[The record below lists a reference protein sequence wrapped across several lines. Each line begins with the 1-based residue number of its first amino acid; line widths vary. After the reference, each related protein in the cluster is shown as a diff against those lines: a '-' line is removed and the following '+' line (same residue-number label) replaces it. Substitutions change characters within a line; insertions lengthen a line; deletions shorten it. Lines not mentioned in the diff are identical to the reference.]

1 MARLKRKSLVLEKAS
16 KRLAGVETISM
27 KLDLGN
33 GLSVPAYNAKVSAVT
48 SKLDAYNQLLSK
60 VDTGSTELKQME
72 KELNDMSLRMR
83 EAVGSA
89 YGHDSIEYEKAGGIR
104 SSNRKKPKGKPP
116 VNPKPAA

>member
-27 KLDLGN
+27 TLDLGN
-33 GLSVPAYNAKVSAVT
+33 GLTVTSYNAKVSAVT
-48 SKLDAYNQLLSK
+48 SKLDAYNQQLSMA
-60 VDTGSTELKQME
+60 DTGSTELKQME
-72 KELNDMSLRMR
+72 KELNDMSKRIL

-104 SSNRKKPKGKPP
+104 SSNRKKPKSKPK
-116 VNPKPAA
+116 VITKPAP